1 MLLSIIIPAYNEAL
15 FIEQSISRIHKAI
28 EDLGIEWEIIVCDNN
43 SNDPTAEIARK
54 AGAKVVFEAKNQISK
69 ARNSGAET
77 AKGEWLLF
85 IDADTYPN
93 PNLMRDVITLIERD
107 EFIGFGSTVKA
118 VDGPL
123 WNKLRI
129 ERLNPSMRW
138 FNWCGGAFIGCTKTA
153 FEAVGGFSEDLYAL
167 EEIEFVQKL
176 KAFGKKQGKRFKV
189 LSNNPV
195 STSARR
201 GKLTPG
207 SIFRLFSSTIIA
219 VAYLLLFYLLP
230 KKLRPK
236 ANPKTL
242 GFWYANRADHQN

>member
-15 FIEQSISRIHKAI
+15 FIEQSIQRIRAAMDKLH
-28 EDLGIEWEIIVCDNN
+28 IEWELIVCDNN
-43 SNDPTAEIARK
+43 SKDETAAIARK
-54 AGAKVVFEAKNQISK
+54 AGAKVVFEAQNQISR
-69 ARNSGAET
+69 ARNSGARV

-85 IDADTYPN
+85 IDADTYPDA
-93 PNLMRDVITLIERD
+93 NLMRDVINLIEPD
-107 EFIGFGSTVKA
+107 TWLGFGSTVKA

-123 WNKLRI
+123 WNRLRI

-138 FNWCGGAFIGCTKTA
+138 FNWCGGAFIGCRKDT
-153 FEAVGGFSEDLYAL
+153 FEAIGGFSEDLYAL

-195 STSARR
+195 YTSARR
-201 GKLTPG
+201 GQLTPG
-207 SIFRLFSSTIIA
+207 SIFRLFSSTLIA
-219 VAYLLLFYLLP
+219 VIYLLLFYLLP

-236 ANPKTL
+236 ANPKIL
-242 GFWYANRADHQN
+242 SFWYAYRTNNQN